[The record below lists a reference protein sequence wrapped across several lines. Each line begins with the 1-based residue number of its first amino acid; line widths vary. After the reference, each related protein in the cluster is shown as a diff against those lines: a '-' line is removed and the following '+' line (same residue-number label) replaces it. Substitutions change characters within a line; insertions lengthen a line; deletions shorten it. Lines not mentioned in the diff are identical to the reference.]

1 MLKELY
7 IQNLAVIE
15 QASIPFSQHF
25 NVFTGETGAGK
36 SILIHGINAVLGQR
50 VTKDFVRTGCKKA
63 VISAQFTDL
72 GTPVLECLEAL
83 GLSAP
88 DGELLLTRE
97 IMADGGS
104 TARINHRIAT
114 VSALRELGA
123 RLIHIHGQHDNQ
135 ILRSAD
141 QHLQMIDQFGETLPL
156 LQSYQT
162 HFRALQKI
170 AKQLNAAQKAAKER
184 KQKQAYLQTL
194 LEEVRALQIE
204 PGEEDRITEKM
215 QQLQAAEDAA
225 MAVRSAWQLLEENEQ
240 STTASLAEAEQQL
253 QAATFPAADQS
264 EQESWLQR
272 LEAVKV
278 ELLDLSESLFQK
290 MEQLSDNEMQYQQLQ
305 QRAELFRQVS
315 KTYLCTCDE
324 LLERANDA
332 ELQLEQMQHDAVAI
346 KTLLEEK
353 NHLLEV
359 VSTEAKQLS
368 QQRAAAARRFTDAVM
383 EQLTFLNMPDVV
395 LQVAHTTGKLTI
407 QGMDSMELL
416 ISANKGEAPK
426 PLAKIASGGE
436 LSRIMLALKCVI
448 ADRDQIPTLIFDEI
462 DTGVSGKAAQ
472 KIGFKLKEVGKNR
485 QVLCVTHLSQIAVM
499 ANHHLLI
506 EKKVEGERTSTHV
519 TPLDLEGR
527 VQEIARIMA
536 GDSPSKLML
545 QSAREALQQAQEA
558 E

>member
-7 IQNLAVIE
+7 IENLAVIE

-83 GLSAP
+83 GFSAP

-240 STTASLAEAEQQL
+240 SATASLAEAEQQL
-253 QAATFPAADQS
+253 QTATFPAADQP

-290 MEQLSDNEMQYQQLQ
+290 MEQI
-305 QRAELFRQVS
+305 
-315 KTYLCTCDE
+315 
-324 LLERANDA
+324 
-332 ELQLEQMQHDAVAI
+332 QHDAVAI

>member
-1 MLKELY
+1 
-7 IQNLAVIE
+7 
-15 QASIPFSQHF
+15 
-25 NVFTGETGAGK
+25 
-36 SILIHGINAVLGQR
+36 
-50 VTKDFVRTGCKKA
+50 
-63 VISAQFTDL
+63 
-72 GTPVLECLEAL
+72 
-83 GLSAP
+83 
-88 DGELLLTRE
+88 
-97 IMADGGS
+97 MADGGS

-240 STTASLAEAEQQL
+240 SATASLAEAEQQL
-253 QAATFPAADQS
+253 QAATFPAADQP

-290 MEQLSDNEMQYQQLQ
+290 MEQLSDNEAQYQQLQ

-332 ELQLEQMQHDAVAI
+332 ELQPFCRCC
-346 KTLLEEK
+346 TLLRK
-353 NHLLEV
+353 LLCLCRNH
-359 VSTEAKQLS
+359 
-368 QQRAAAARRFTDAVM
+368 F
-383 EQLTFLNMPDVV
+383 
-395 LQVAHTTGKLTI
+395 
-407 QGMDSMELL
+407 
-416 ISANKGEAPK
+416 
-426 PLAKIASGGE
+426 
-436 LSRIMLALKCVI
+436 
-448 ADRDQIPTLIFDEI
+448 
-462 DTGVSGKAAQ
+462 
-472 KIGFKLKEVGKNR
+472 
-485 QVLCVTHLSQIAVM
+485 
-499 ANHHLLI
+499 
-506 EKKVEGERTSTHV
+506 
-519 TPLDLEGR
+519 
-527 VQEIARIMA
+527 
-536 GDSPSKLML
+536 
-545 QSAREALQQAQEA
+545 
-558 E
+558 

>member
-7 IQNLAVIE
+7 IENLAVIE

-83 GLSAP
+83 GFSAP

-184 KQKQAYLQTL
+184 KQKQ
-194 LEEVRALQIE
+194 
-204 PGEEDRITEKM
+204 
-215 QQLQAAEDAA
+215 LQAAEDAA
-225 MAVRSAWQLLEENEQ
+225 MAVRSACQLLEENEQ
-240 STTASLAEAEQQL
+240 SATASLAEAEQQL
-253 QAATFPAADQS
+253 QTATFPAADQP

-290 MEQLSDNEMQYQQLQ
+290 MEQLSDNEAQYQQLQ

-332 ELQLEQMQHDAVAI
+332 ELQLEQIQHDAVAI

>member
-1 MLKELY
+1 MLNELY
-7 IQNLAVIE
+7 IENLAVIE

-63 VISAQFTDL
+63 VISAQFTEL

-83 GLSAP
+83 GFSAP

-141 QHLQMIDQFGETLPL
+141 QHLQMIDQFGET
-156 LQSYQT
+156 
-162 HFRALQKI
+162 
-170 AKQLNAAQKAAKER
+170 QKAAKER

-240 STTASLAEAEQQL
+240 SATASLAEAEQQL
-253 QAATFPAADQS
+253 QTATFPAADQP

-290 MEQLSDNEMQYQQLQ
+290 MEQLSDNEAQYQQLQ

-368 QQRAAAARRFTDAVM
+368 QQRAAAAKRFTDAVM